1 MKKTELTVRPLSGI
15 DLSGVPEVIRVLPK
29 GHVSS
34 TKGDF
39 EVDDRDIAGIIRQF
53 KARRLDLVIDYEH
66 QTLSDVQAPAAG
78 WIKDLY
84 PGEDA
89 LMARVEWTKKG
100 REYIANKE
108 YRYLSPV
115 VLVKKADQHAAVF
128 HSAALTNTPAITGMF
143 AIINSDVLSI
153 EEEEEEPKMEL
164 SELIQL
170 LGLEEETTEE
180 DVLKR
185 IKELVQQTG
194 GEGQDGPEG
203 KTGKEDPAKE
213 GTQLVANKTVL
224 DLLGLPENARTEDV
238 TARIMAFK
246 AGDSVLQQRVAELE
260 KQAASQKAEELVGLA
275 LKDGKLSPAQKEWA
289 VAYALSDPK
298 GFAAFVEK
306 APVVVPMGKT
316 AFAVDERKQT
326 GVDWKILKN
335 QGVTE
340 EDLKKYGGMEDDTDG
355 E

>member
-143 AIINSDVLSI
+143 AIINSDALSI
-153 EEEEEEPKMEL
+153 EEEEEPRMEL
-164 SELIQL
+164 SALIEL
-170 LGLEEETTEE
+170 LGLEEGTAEE

-185 IKELVQQTG
+185 IKELTQQAAE
-194 GEGQDGPEG
+194 EGQGGQEG
-203 KTGKEDPAKE
+203 KEGPAKE

-224 DLLGLPENARTEDV
+224 DLLGLPEDARTEDV

-246 AGDSVLQQRVAELE
+246 AGDSALQRRVAELE

-275 LKDGKLSPAQKEWA
+275 MKDGKLSPAQKEWA

>member
-66 QTLSDVQAPAAG
+66 QTLSDVQAPAAR

-89 LMARVEWTKKG
+89 LMARVEWTQKG

-143 AIINSDVLSI
+143 AIINSDALSI
-153 EEEEEEPKMEL
+153 EEEEEPRMEL
-164 SELIQL
+164 SALIEL
-170 LGLEEETTEE
+170 LGLEEGTAEE

-185 IKELVQQTG
+185 IKELTQQAAE
-194 GEGQDGPEG
+194 EGQGGQEG
-203 KTGKEDPAKE
+203 KEGPAKE

-224 DLLGLPENARTEDV
+224 DLLGLPEDARTEDV

-246 AGDSVLQQRVAELE
+246 AGDSALQRRVAELE

-275 LKDGKLSPAQKEWA
+275 MKDGKLSPAQKEWA

-298 GFAAFVEK
+298 GFAKFVEK

-316 AFAVDERKQT
+316 AFAADERKQD
-326 GVDWKILKN
+326 GVDWRILKN

>member
-115 VLVKKADQHAAVF
+115 VLVKNADQHAAVF

-143 AIINSDVLSI
+143 AIINSDALSI
-153 EEEEEEPKMEL
+153 EEEEEPRMEL
-164 SELIQL
+164 SALIEL
-170 LGLEEETTEE
+170 LGLEEGTAEE

-185 IKELVQQTG
+185 IKELTQQAAE
-194 GEGQDGPEG
+194 EGQGGQEG
-203 KTGKEDPAKE
+203 KEGPAKE

-298 GFAAFVEK
+298 GFAKFVEK

-316 AFAVDERKQT
+316 AFAADERKQD
-326 GVDWKILKN
+326 GVDWRILKN

>member
-89 LMARVEWTKKG
+89 LMARVEWTQKG

-143 AIINSDVLSI
+143 AIINSDALSI
-153 EEEEEEPKMEL
+153 EEEEEPRMEL
-164 SELIQL
+164 SALIEL
-170 LGLEEETTEE
+170 LGLEEGTAEE

-185 IKELVQQTG
+185 IKELTQQAAE
-194 GEGQDGPEG
+194 EGQGGQEG
-203 KTGKEDPAKE
+203 KEGPAKE

-224 DLLGLPENARTEDV
+224 DLLGLPEDARTEDV

>member
-143 AIINSDVLSI
+143 AIINSDALSI
-153 EEEEEEPKMEL
+153 EEEEEPRMEL
-164 SELIQL
+164 SALIEL
-170 LGLEEETTEE
+170 LGLEEGTAEE

-185 IKELVQQTG
+185 IKELTQQAAE
-194 GEGQDGPEG
+194 EGQGGQEG
-203 KTGKEDPAKE
+203 KEGPAKE

-224 DLLGLPENARTEDV
+224 DLLGLPEDARTEDV

-246 AGDSVLQQRVAELE
+246 AGDSALQRRVAELE

-275 LKDGKLSPAQKEWA
+275 MKDGKLSPAQKEWA

-298 GFAAFVEK
+298 GFAKFVEK

-316 AFAVDERKQT
+316 AFAADERKQA
-326 GVDWKILKN
+326 GVDWRILKN

>member
-143 AIINSDVLSI
+143 AIINSDALSI
-153 EEEEEEPKMEL
+153 EEEEEPRMEL
-164 SELIQL
+164 SALIEL
-170 LGLEEETTEE
+170 LGLEEGAAEE

-185 IKELVQQTG
+185 IKELTQQAAE
-194 GEGQDGPEG
+194 EGQGGQEG
-203 KTGKEDPAKE
+203 KEGPAKE

-224 DLLGLPENARTEDV
+224 DLLGLPEDARTEDV

-246 AGDSVLQQRVAELE
+246 AGDSVLQRRVAELE

-275 LKDGKLSPAQKEWA
+275 MKDGKLSPAQKEWA

-298 GFAAFVEK
+298 GFAKFVEK

-316 AFAVDERKQT
+316 AFAADERKQD
-326 GVDWKILKN
+326 GVDWRILKN

>member
-143 AIINSDVLSI
+143 AIINSDALSI
-153 EEEEEEPKMEL
+153 EEEEEPRMEL
-164 SELIQL
+164 SALIEL
-170 LGLEEETTEE
+170 LGLEEGTAEE

-185 IKELVQQTG
+185 IKELTQQAAE
-194 GEGQDGPEG
+194 EGQGGQEG
-203 KTGKEDPAKE
+203 KEGPAKE

-224 DLLGLPENARTEDV
+224 DLLGLPEDARTEDV

-246 AGDSVLQQRVAELE
+246 AGDSVLQRRVAELE

-298 GFAAFVEK
+298 GFAKFVEK

-316 AFAVDERKQT
+316 AFAADERKQD
-326 GVDWKILKN
+326 GVDWRILKN

>member
-89 LMARVEWTKKG
+89 LMARVEWTQKG

-143 AIINSDVLSI
+143 AIINSDALSI
-153 EEEEEEPKMEL
+153 EEEEEPRMEL
-164 SELIQL
+164 SALIEL
-170 LGLEEETTEE
+170 LGLEEGTAEE

-185 IKELVQQTG
+185 IKELTQQAAE
-194 GEGQDGPEG
+194 EGQGGQEG
-203 KTGKEDPAKE
+203 KEGPAKE

-224 DLLGLPENARTEDV
+224 DLLGLPEDARTEDV

-246 AGDSVLQQRVAELE
+246 AGDSVLQRRVAELE

-275 LKDGKLSPAQKEWA
+275 MKDGKLSPAQKEWA

-298 GFAAFVEK
+298 GFAKFVEK

-316 AFAVDERKQT
+316 AFAADERKQD

>member
-115 VLVKKADQHAAVF
+115 VLVKNADQHAAVF

-143 AIINSDVLSI
+143 AIINSDALSI
-153 EEEEEEPKMEL
+153 EEEEEPRMEL
-164 SELIQL
+164 SALIEL
-170 LGLEEETTEE
+170 LGLEEGTAEE

-185 IKELVQQTG
+185 IKELTQQAAE
-194 GEGQDGPEG
+194 EGQGGQEG
-203 KTGKEDPAKE
+203 KEGPAKE

-224 DLLGLPENARTEDV
+224 DLLGLPEDARTEDV

-246 AGDSVLQQRVAELE
+246 AGDSALQRRVAELE

-275 LKDGKLSPAQKEWA
+275 MKDGKLSPAQKDWA

-298 GFAAFVEK
+298 GFAKFVEK

-316 AFAVDERKQT
+316 AFAADERKQD
-326 GVDWKILKN
+326 GVDWRILKN

>member
-89 LMARVEWTKKG
+89 LMARVEWTQKG

-128 HSAALTNTPAITGMF
+128 HSAALTNPPAITGMF
-143 AIINSDVLSI
+143 AIINSDALSI
-153 EEEEEEPKMEL
+153 EEEEEPRMEL
-164 SELIQL
+164 SALIEL
-170 LGLEEETTEE
+170 LGLEEGTAEE

-185 IKELVQQTG
+185 IKELTQQAAE
-194 GEGQDGPEG
+194 EGQGGQEG
-203 KTGKEDPAKE
+203 KEGPAKE

-224 DLLGLPENARTEDV
+224 DLLGLPEDARTEDV

-246 AGDSVLQQRVAELE
+246 AGDSALQRRVAELE

-275 LKDGKLSPAQKEWA
+275 MKDGKLSPAQKEWA

-298 GFAAFVEK
+298 GFAKFVEK

-316 AFAVDERKQT
+316 AFAADERKQD
-326 GVDWKILKN
+326 GVDWRILKN

>member
-1 MKKTELTVRPLSGI
+1 M
-15 DLSGVPEVIRVLPK
+15 LPK

-128 HSAALTNTPAITGMF
+128 HSAALTITPAITGMF
-143 AIINSDVLSI
+143 AIINSDALSI
-153 EEEEEEPKMEL
+153 EEEEEPRMEL
-164 SELIQL
+164 SALIEL
-170 LGLEEETTEE
+170 LGLEEGTAEE
-180 DVLKR
+180 DVLMR
-185 IKELVQQTG
+185 IKELTQQAAE
-194 GEGQDGPEG
+194 EGQGGQEG
-203 KTGKEDPAKE
+203 KEGPAKE

-224 DLLGLPENARTEDV
+224 DLLGLPEDARTEDV

-246 AGDSVLQQRVAELE
+246 AGDSALQRRVAELE

-275 LKDGKLSPAQKEWA
+275 MKDGKQSPAQK
-289 VAYALSDPK
+289 
-298 GFAAFVEK
+298 
-306 APVVVPMGKT
+306 
-316 AFAVDERKQT
+316 
-326 GVDWKILKN
+326 
-335 QGVTE
+335 
-340 EDLKKYGGMEDDTDG
+340 
-355 E
+355 

>member
-89 LMARVEWTKKG
+89 LMARVEWTQKG

-143 AIINSDVLSI
+143 AIINSDALSI
-153 EEEEEEPKMEL
+153 EEEEEPRMEL
-164 SELIQL
+164 SALIEL
-170 LGLEEETTEE
+170 LGLEEGTAEE

-185 IKELVQQTG
+185 IKELTQQAAE
-194 GEGQDGPEG
+194 EGQGGQEG
-203 KTGKEDPAKE
+203 KEGPAKE

-224 DLLGLPENARTEDV
+224 DLLGLPEDARTEDV

-246 AGDSVLQQRVAELE
+246 AGDSALQRRVAELE

>member
-34 TKGDF
+34 PKGDF
-39 EVDDRDIAGIIRQF
+39 EVDDRDIAGIIQQF

-143 AIINSDVLSI
+143 AIINSDALSI
-153 EEEEEEPKMEL
+153 EEEEEPRMEL
-164 SELIQL
+164 SALIEL
-170 LGLEEETTEE
+170 LGLEEGAAEE

-185 IKELVQQTG
+185 IKELTQQAAE
-194 GEGQDGPEG
+194 EGQGGQEG
-203 KTGKEDPAKE
+203 KEGPAKE

-224 DLLGLPENARTEDV
+224 DLLGLPEDARTEDV

-246 AGDSVLQQRVAELE
+246 AGDSVLQRRVAELE

-275 LKDGKLSPAQKEWA
+275 MKDGKLSPAQKEWA

-298 GFAAFVEK
+298 GFAKFVEK

-316 AFAVDERKQT
+316 AFAADEWKQD

>member
-1 MKKTELTVRPLSGI
+1 M
-15 DLSGVPEVIRVLPK
+15 
-29 GHVSS
+29 
-34 TKGDF
+34 
-39 EVDDRDIAGIIRQF
+39 
-53 KARRLDLVIDYEH
+53 IDYEH

-143 AIINSDVLSI
+143 AIINSDALSI
-153 EEEEEEPKMEL
+153 EEEEEPRMEL
-164 SELIQL
+164 SALIEL
-170 LGLEEETTEE
+170 LGLEEGTAEE

-185 IKELVQQTG
+185 IKELTQQAAE
-194 GEGQDGPEG
+194 EGQGGQEG
-203 KTGKEDPAKE
+203 KEGPAKE

-224 DLLGLPENARTEDV
+224 DLLGLPEDARTEDV

-246 AGDSVLQQRVAELE
+246 AGDSALQRRVAELE

-275 LKDGKLSPAQKEWA
+275 MKDGKLSPAQKEWA

-298 GFAAFVEK
+298 GFAKFVEK

-316 AFAVDERKQT
+316 AFAADERKQD
-326 GVDWKILKN
+326 GVDWRILKN

>member
-89 LMARVEWTKKG
+89 LMARVEWTQKG

-143 AIINSDVLSI
+143 AIINSDALSI
-153 EEEEEEPKMEL
+153 EEEEEPRMEL
-164 SELIQL
+164 SALIEL
-170 LGLEEETTEE
+170 LGLEEGTAEE

-185 IKELVQQTG
+185 IKELTQQAAE
-194 GEGQDGPEG
+194 EGQGGQEG
-203 KTGKEDPAKE
+203 KEGPAKE

-224 DLLGLPENARTEDV
+224 DLLGLPEDARTEDV

-246 AGDSVLQQRVAELE
+246 AGDSALQRRVAELE

-275 LKDGKLSPAQKEWA
+275 MKDGKLSPAQKEWA

-298 GFAAFVEK
+298 GFAKFVEK

-316 AFAVDERKQT
+316 AFAADERKQD
-326 GVDWKILKN
+326 GVDWRILKN

-355 E
+355 G

>member
-39 EVDDRDIAGIIRQF
+39 EVDDRDIAGIIQQF

-143 AIINSDVLSI
+143 AIINSDALSI
-153 EEEEEEPKMEL
+153 EEEEEPRMEL
-164 SELIQL
+164 SALIEL
-170 LGLEEETTEE
+170 LGLEEGAAEE

-185 IKELVQQTG
+185 IKELTQQAAE
-194 GEGQDGPEG
+194 EGQGGQEG
-203 KTGKEDPAKE
+203 KEGPAKE

-224 DLLGLPENARTEDV
+224 DLLGLPEDARTEDV

-246 AGDSVLQQRVAELE
+246 AGDSALQRRGAELE

-275 LKDGKLSPAQKEWA
+275 MKDGKLSPAQKEWA

-298 GFAAFVEK
+298 GFAKFVEK

-316 AFAVDERKQT
+316 AFAADEWKQD

>member
-143 AIINSDVLSI
+143 AIINSDALSI
-153 EEEEEEPKMEL
+153 EEEEEPRMEL
-164 SELIQL
+164 SALIEL
-170 LGLEEETTEE
+170 LGLEEGTAEE

-185 IKELVQQTG
+185 IKELTQQAEE
-194 GEGQDGPEG
+194 EGQGGQEG
-203 KTGKEDPAKE
+203 KEGPAKE

-224 DLLGLPENARTEDV
+224 DLLGLPEDARTEDV

-246 AGDSVLQQRVAELE
+246 AGDSVLQRRVAELE

-275 LKDGKLSPAQKEWA
+275 MKDGKLSPAQKEWA

-298 GFAAFVEK
+298 GFAKFVEK

-316 AFAVDERKQT
+316 AFAADERKQD
-326 GVDWKILKN
+326 GVDWRILKN

>member
-89 LMARVEWTKKG
+89 LMARVEWTQKG

-143 AIINSDVLSI
+143 AIINSDALSI
-153 EEEEEEPKMEL
+153 EEEEEPRMEL
-164 SELIQL
+164 SALIEL
-170 LGLEEETTEE
+170 LGLEEGTAEE

-185 IKELVQQTG
+185 IKELTQQTAE
-194 GEGQDGPEG
+194 EGQGGQGGQEG
-203 KTGKEDPAKE
+203 KEGPAKE

-224 DLLGLPENARTEDV
+224 DLLGLPEDARTEDV

-246 AGDSVLQQRVAELE
+246 AGDSVLQRRVAELE

-275 LKDGKLSPAQKEWA
+275 MKDGKLSPAQKEWA

-298 GFAAFVEK
+298 GFAKFVEK

-316 AFAVDERKQT
+316 AFAADERKQD
-326 GVDWKILKN
+326 GVDWRILKN

>member
-89 LMARVEWTKKG
+89 LMAQVEWTKKG

-143 AIINSDVLSI
+143 AIINSDALSI
-153 EEEEEEPKMEL
+153 EEEEEPRMEL
-164 SELIQL
+164 SALIEL
-170 LGLEEETTEE
+170 LGLEEGTAEE

-185 IKELVQQTG
+185 IKELTQQAAE
-194 GEGQDGPEG
+194 EGQGGQEG
-203 KTGKEDPAKE
+203 KEGPAKE

-224 DLLGLPENARTEDV
+224 DLLGLPEDARTEDV

-246 AGDSVLQQRVAELE
+246 AGDSVLQRRVAELE

-275 LKDGKLSPAQKEWA
+275 MKDGKLSPAQKEWA

-298 GFAAFVEK
+298 GFAKFVEK

-316 AFAVDERKQT
+316 AFAADERKQD
-326 GVDWKILKN
+326 GVDWRILKN

>member
-39 EVDDRDIAGIIRQF
+39 EVDDRDIAGIIQQF

-89 LMARVEWTKKG
+89 LMARTKKG

-143 AIINSDVLSI
+143 AIINSDALSI
-153 EEEEEEPKMEL
+153 EEEEEPRMEL
-164 SELIQL
+164 SALIEL
-170 LGLEEETTEE
+170 LGLEEGAAEE

-185 IKELVQQTG
+185 IKELTQQAAE
-194 GEGQDGPEG
+194 EGQGGQEG
-203 KTGKEDPAKE
+203 KEGPAKE

-224 DLLGLPENARTEDV
+224 DLLGLPEDARTEDV

-246 AGDSVLQQRVAELE
+246 AGDSVLQRRVAELE

-275 LKDGKLSPAQKEWA
+275 MKDGKLSPAQKEWA

-298 GFAAFVEK
+298 GFAKFVEK

-316 AFAVDERKQT
+316 AFAADEWKQD

>member
-115 VLVKKADQHAAVF
+115 VLVKNADQHAAVF

-143 AIINSDVLSI
+143 AIINSDALSI
-153 EEEEEEPKMEL
+153 EEEEEPRMEL
-164 SELIQL
+164 SALIEL
-170 LGLEEETTEE
+170 LGLEEGTAEE

-185 IKELVQQTG
+185 IKELTQQAPE
-194 GEGQDGPEG
+194 EGQGGQEG
-203 KTGKEDPAKE
+203 KEVPAKE

-224 DLLGLPENARTEDV
+224 DLLGLPEDARTEDV

-246 AGDSVLQQRVAELE
+246 AGDSVLQRRVAELE

-275 LKDGKLSPAQKEWA
+275 MKDGKLSPAQKEWA

-298 GFAAFVEK
+298 GFAKFVEK

-316 AFAVDERKQT
+316 AFAADERKQD
-326 GVDWKILKN
+326 GVDWRILKN

>member
-89 LMARVEWTKKG
+89 LMARVEWTQKG

-143 AIINSDVLSI
+143 AIINSDALSI
-153 EEEEEEPKMEL
+153 EEEEEPRMEL
-164 SELIQL
+164 SALIEL
-170 LGLEEETTEE
+170 LGLEEGTAEE

-185 IKELVQQTG
+185 IKELTQQAAE
-194 GEGQDGPEG
+194 EGQGGQEG
-203 KTGKEDPAKE
+203 KEGPAKE

-224 DLLGLPENARTEDV
+224 DLLGLPEDARTEDV

-246 AGDSVLQQRVAELE
+246 AGDSALQRRVAELE

-275 LKDGKLSPAQKEWA
+275 MKDGKLSPAQKEWA

-298 GFAAFVEK
+298 GFAKFVDK

-316 AFAVDERKQT
+316 AFAADERKQD

>member
-89 LMARVEWTKKG
+89 LMARVEWTQKG

-143 AIINSDVLSI
+143 AIINSDALSI
-153 EEEEEEPKMEL
+153 EEEEEPRMEL
-164 SELIQL
+164 SALIEL
-170 LGLEEETTEE
+170 LGLEEGTAEE

-185 IKELVQQTG
+185 IKELTQQAAE
-194 GEGQDGPEG
+194 EGQGGQEG
-203 KTGKEDPAKE
+203 KEGPAKE
-213 GTQLVANKTVL
+213 GTQLVANKPVL
-224 DLLGLPENARTEDV
+224 DLLGLPEDARTEDV

-246 AGDSVLQQRVAELE
+246 AGDSALQRRVAELE

-275 LKDGKLSPAQKEWA
+275 MKDGKLSPAQKEWA

>member
-89 LMARVEWTKKG
+89 LMARVEWSKKG

-143 AIINSDVLSI
+143 AIINSDALSI
-153 EEEEEEPKMEL
+153 EEEEEPRMEL
-164 SELIQL
+164 SALIEL
-170 LGLEEETTEE
+170 LGLEEGTAEE

-185 IKELVQQTG
+185 IKELTQQAAE
-194 GEGQDGPEG
+194 EGQGGQEG
-203 KTGKEDPAKE
+203 KEGPAKE

-224 DLLGLPENARTEDV
+224 DLLGLPEDARTEDV

-246 AGDSVLQQRVAELE
+246 AGDSVLQRRVAELE

-275 LKDGKLSPAQKEWA
+275 MKDGKLSPAQKEWA

-298 GFAAFVEK
+298 GFAKFVEK

-316 AFAVDERKQT
+316 AFAADERKQD
-326 GVDWKILKN
+326 GVDWRILKN

>member
-89 LMARVEWTKKG
+89 LMARVEWTQKG

-143 AIINSDVLSI
+143 AIINSDALSI
-153 EEEEEEPKMEL
+153 EEEEEPRMEL
-164 SELIQL
+164 SALIEL
-170 LGLEEETTEE
+170 LGLEEGTAEE

-194 GEGQDGPEG
+194 GEGQGGQEG
-203 KTGKEDPAKE
+203 KEGPAKE

-224 DLLGLPENARTEDV
+224 DLLGLPEDARTEDV

-246 AGDSVLQQRVAELE
+246 AGDSALQRRVAELE

-275 LKDGKLSPAQKEWA
+275 MKDGKLSPAQKEWA

-298 GFAAFVEK
+298 GFAKFVEK

-316 AFAVDERKQT
+316 AFAADERKQD
-326 GVDWKILKN
+326 GVDWRILKN

>member
-89 LMARVEWTKKG
+89 LMARVEWTQKG

-143 AIINSDVLSI
+143 AIINSDALSI
-153 EEEEEEPKMEL
+153 EEEEEPRMEL
-164 SELIQL
+164 SALIEL
-170 LGLEEETTEE
+170 LGLEEGTAEE

-185 IKELVQQTG
+185 IKELTQQAAE
-194 GEGQDGPEG
+194 EGQGGQEG
-203 KTGKEDPAKE
+203 KEGPAKE

-224 DLLGLPENARTEDV
+224 DLLGLPEDARTEDV

-246 AGDSVLQQRVAELE
+246 AGDSALQRRVAELE

-275 LKDGKLSPAQKEWA
+275 MKDGKLSPAQKEWA

-298 GFAAFVEK
+298 GFAKFVEK

-316 AFAVDERKQT
+316 AFAADERKQD
-326 GVDWKILKN
+326 GVDWRILKN

-340 EDLKKYGGMEDDTDG
+340 EYLKKYGGMEDDTDG

>member
-89 LMARVEWTKKG
+89 LMARVEWTQKG

-143 AIINSDVLSI
+143 AIINSDALSI
-153 EEEEEEPKMEL
+153 EEEEEPRMEL
-164 SELIQL
+164 SALIEL
-170 LGLEEETTEE
+170 LGLEEGTAEE

-185 IKELVQQTG
+185 IKELTQQAAE
-194 GEGQDGPEG
+194 EGQGGQEG
-203 KTGKEDPAKE
+203 KEGPAKE

-224 DLLGLPENARTEDV
+224 DLLGLPEDARTEDV

-246 AGDSVLQQRVAELE
+246 AGDSALQRRVAELE

-275 LKDGKLSPAQKEWA
+275 MKDGKLSPAQKEWA

-298 GFAAFVEK
+298 GVAKFVEK

-316 AFAVDERKQT
+316 AFAADERKQD
-326 GVDWKILKN
+326 GVDWRILKN

>member
-143 AIINSDVLSI
+143 AIINSDALSI
-153 EEEEEEPKMEL
+153 EEEEEPRMEL
-164 SELIQL
+164 SALIEL
-170 LGLEEETTEE
+170 LGLEEGTAEE

-185 IKELVQQTG
+185 IKELTQQAAE
-194 GEGQDGPEG
+194 EGQGGQEG
-203 KTGKEDPAKE
+203 KEGPAKE

-224 DLLGLPENARTEDV
+224 DLLGLPEDARTEDV

-246 AGDSVLQQRVAELE
+246 AGDSALQRRVAELE

-298 GFAAFVEK
+298 GFAKFVEK

-316 AFAVDERKQT
+316 AFAADERKQD
-326 GVDWKILKN
+326 GVDWRILKN

>member
-89 LMARVEWTKKG
+89 LMARVEWTQKG

-143 AIINSDVLSI
+143 AIINSDALSI
-153 EEEEEEPKMEL
+153 EEEEEPRMEL
-164 SELIQL
+164 SALIEL
-170 LGLEEETTEE
+170 LGLEEGTAEE

-185 IKELVQQTG
+185 IKELTQQAAE
-194 GEGQDGPEG
+194 EGQGGQEG
-203 KTGKEDPAKE
+203 KEGPAKE

-224 DLLGLPENARTEDV
+224 DLLGLPEDARTEDV

-246 AGDSVLQQRVAELE
+246 AGDSALQRRVAELE

-275 LKDGKLSPAQKEWA
+275 MKDGKLSPAQKEWA
-289 VAYALSDPK
+289 VAYALSDPRALPNLWRRPRWWSPWERPPLRRMNGNRTGLTG
-298 GFAAFVEK
+298 GF
-306 APVVVPMGKT
+306 
-316 AFAVDERKQT
+316 
-326 GVDWKILKN
+326 
-335 QGVTE
+335 
-340 EDLKKYGGMEDDTDG
+340 
-355 E
+355 

>member
-89 LMARVEWTKKG
+89 LMARVEWTQKG

-143 AIINSDVLSI
+143 AIINSDALSI
-153 EEEEEEPKMEL
+153 EEEEEPRMEL
-164 SELIQL
+164 SALIEL
-170 LGLEEETTEE
+170 LGLEEGTAEE

-185 IKELVQQTG
+185 IKELTQQAAE
-194 GEGQDGPEG
+194 EGQGGQEG
-203 KTGKEDPAKE
+203 KEAPAKE

-224 DLLGLPENARTEDV
+224 DLLGLPEDARTEDV

-246 AGDSVLQQRVAELE
+246 AGDSALQRRVAELE

-275 LKDGKLSPAQKEWA
+275 MKDGKLSPAQKEWA

-298 GFAAFVEK
+298 GFAKFVEK

-316 AFAVDERKQT
+316 AFAADERKQD
-326 GVDWKILKN
+326 GVDWRILKN

>member
-89 LMARVEWTKKG
+89 LMARVEWTQKG

-143 AIINSDVLSI
+143 AIINSDALSI
-153 EEEEEEPKMEL
+153 EEEEEPRMEL
-164 SELIQL
+164 SALIEL
-170 LGLEEETTEE
+170 LGLEEGTAEE

-185 IKELVQQTG
+185 IKELTQQAAE
-194 GEGQDGPEG
+194 EGQGGQEG
-203 KTGKEDPAKE
+203 KEGPAKE

-224 DLLGLPENARTEDV
+224 DLLGLPEDARTEDV

-246 AGDSVLQQRVAELE
+246 AGDSALQRRVAELE

-275 LKDGKLSPAQKEWA
+275 MKDGKLSPAQKEWA

-298 GFAAFVEK
+298 GFAKFVEK

-316 AFAVDERKQT
+316 AFAADERKQD
-326 GVDWKILKN
+326 GVDWRILKN

-355 E
+355 D

>member
-39 EVDDRDIAGIIRQF
+39 EVDDRDIAGLIRQF

-89 LMARVEWTKKG
+89 LMARVEWTQKG

-143 AIINSDVLSI
+143 AIINSDALSI
-153 EEEEEEPKMEL
+153 EEEEEPRMEL
-164 SELIQL
+164 SALIEL
-170 LGLEEETTEE
+170 LGLEEGTAEE

-185 IKELVQQTG
+185 IKELTQQAAE
-194 GEGQDGPEG
+194 EGQGGQEG
-203 KTGKEDPAKE
+203 KEGPAKE

-224 DLLGLPENARTEDV
+224 DLLGLPEDARTEDV

-246 AGDSVLQQRVAELE
+246 AGDSALQRRVAELE

-275 LKDGKLSPAQKEWA
+275 MKDGKLSPAQKEWA

-298 GFAAFVEK
+298 GFAKFVEK

-316 AFAVDERKQT
+316 AFAADERKQD
-326 GVDWKILKN
+326 GVDWRILKN

>member
-89 LMARVEWTKKG
+89 LMARVEWTPKG

-115 VLVKKADQHAAVF
+115 VLVRKADQHAAVF

-153 EEEEEEPKMEL
+153 EEEEEPRMEL
-164 SELIQL
+164 SALIQL
-170 LGLEEETTEE
+170 LGLEEGTTEE
-180 DVLKR
+180 D
-185 IKELVQQTG
+185 
-194 GEGQDGPEG
+194 
-203 KTGKEDPAKE
+203 
-213 GTQLVANKTVL
+213 
-224 DLLGLPENARTEDV
+224 GLRNWYSRQARKGR
-238 TARIMAFK
+238 TARK
-246 AGDSVLQQRVAELE
+246 DRTGRRTLQRTGR
-260 KQAASQKAEELVGLA
+260 SW
-275 LKDGKLSPAQKEWA
+275 SPTRPCW
-289 VAYALSDPK
+289 
-298 GFAAFVEK
+298 
-306 APVVVPMGKT
+306 T
-316 AFAVDERKQT
+316 C
-326 GVDWKILKN
+326 
-335 QGVTE
+335 
-340 EDLKKYGGMEDDTDG
+340 
-355 E
+355 

>member
-89 LMARVEWTKKG
+89 LMARVEWTQKG

-153 EEEEEEPKMEL
+153 EEEEEPRMEL
-164 SELIQL
+164 SALIEL
-170 LGLEEETTEE
+170 LGLEEGTAEE

-185 IKELVQQTG
+185 IKELTQQAAE
-194 GEGQDGPEG
+194 EGQGGQEG
-203 KTGKEDPAKE
+203 KEGPAKE

-224 DLLGLPENARTEDV
+224 DLLGLPEDARTEDV

-246 AGDSVLQQRVAELE
+246 AGDSALQRRVAELE

-275 LKDGKLSPAQKEWA
+275 MKDGKLSPAQKEWA

-298 GFAAFVEK
+298 GFAKFVEK

-316 AFAVDERKQT
+316 AFAADERKQD
-326 GVDWKILKN
+326 GVDWRILKN

>member
-143 AIINSDVLSI
+143 AIINSDALSI
-153 EEEEEEPKMEL
+153 EEEEEPRMEL
-164 SELIQL
+164 SALIEL
-170 LGLEEETTEE
+170 LGLEEGTAEE

-185 IKELVQQTG
+185 IKELTQQAAE
-194 GEGQDGPEG
+194 EGQGGQEG
-203 KTGKEDPAKE
+203 KEGPAKE

-224 DLLGLPENARTEDV
+224 DLLGLPATARTEDV

-246 AGDSVLQQRVAELE
+246 AGNPALRQRVEELE
-260 KQAASQKAEELVGLA
+260 KQAASQKAQELVGLA
-275 LKDGKLSPAQKEWA
+275 MKDGKLSPAQKEWA

-298 GFAAFVEK
+298 GFAKFVEK

-316 AFAVDERKQT
+316 AFAADERKQT
-326 GVDWKILKN
+326 EVDWKILKN

>member
-143 AIINSDVLSI
+143 AIINSDALSI
-153 EEEEEEPKMEL
+153 EEEEEPRMEL
-164 SELIQL
+164 SALIEL
-170 LGLEEETTEE
+170 LGLEEGTAEE

-185 IKELVQQTG
+185 IKELTQQAAE
-194 GEGQDGPEG
+194 EGQGGQEG
-203 KTGKEDPAKE
+203 KEGPAKE
-213 GTQLVANKTVL
+213 GTQLVAHKTVL
-224 DLLGLPENARTEDV
+224 DLLGLPEDARTEDV

-246 AGDSVLQQRVAELE
+246 AGDSVLQRRVAELE

-275 LKDGKLSPAQKEWA
+275 MKDGKLSPAQKEWA

-298 GFAAFVEK
+298 GFAKFVEK

-316 AFAVDERKQT
+316 AFAADEWKQD